1 MIALPPTVVAFP
13 PAHGPAKGLIMSGA
27 YVGQE
32 LAAEFGYL
40 PPSFLPVG
48 TNRLYE
54 YQRPLFPAEAAVY
67 LGLPES
73 FVPSDTDCNRMM
85 QLGLVPLALPD
96 GLSLGEAVVF
106 ALNLVGGPDQPV
118 TILHGDTL
126 VDGLPASASDSVG
139 VADACEGYSWAE
151 AALDGER
158 IVALETV
165 HAGAPL
171 QSGRPII
178 CGVFAF
184 AHGTALVRAMTRAR
198 GDFIQGLMLYAAE
211 HPLKVHAVTAWYDF
225 GHVQTFFRSR
235 RVLASA
241 RSFNTLQIDEMVV
254 RKSSADAQ
262 KMQAEADWLAAVPPA
277 ARIYVARLMQ
287 QGEDACRERFYET
300 EYAYLPT
307 LAELFVFAT
316 LGRGAWARIME
327 SCREFLIV
335 AASIRDPVVSS
346 TATVRATGDATLS
359 TLLLTKTETRLRQFA
374 DSTGFPVDANLWLDG
389 RPLPSLNSI
398 AADLPGFVDLNS
410 GRAACV
416 MHGDFC
422 LSNILYDSRVQRVRV
437 IDPRGFVH
445 AGHPSI
451 YGDLRYDMA
460 KLAHS
465 IVGRYD
471 QIIAGRYHSTPGD
484 GPRFAITFEQAPH
497 HAWLEEMLHGM
508 AVDGVAMD
516 SRQIHAIS
524 ISLFLSMLPL
534 HADRP
539 DRQRAFIAN
548 ALRLY
553 TRLDNRMEQAA

>member
-1 MIALPPTVVAFP
+1 MVVPFP
-13 PAHGPAKGLIMSGA
+13 PAPAPAVTLIMSAA

-48 TNRLYE
+48 TRRLYE
-54 YQRPLFPAEAAVY
+54 YQRPRFPAQANVHLA
-67 LGLPES
+67 LPES
-73 FVPSDTDCNRMM
+73 FIASDTDRHRMM
-85 QLGLVPLALPD
+85 ELGLAPLALPD

-106 ALNLVGGPDQPV
+106 ALNLVGGTDQPV

-126 VDGLPASASDSVG
+126 VDGMPAAASDSIG
-139 VADACEGYSWAE
+139 VADACEAYSWAE
-151 AALDGER
+151 AALDGDC
-158 IVALETV
+158 IVGLETV
-165 HAGAPL
+165 HAGAER
-171 QSGRPII
+171 QKARPIL

-198 GDFIQGLMLYAAE
+198 GDFIQGLMLYGAD
-211 HPLKVHAVTAWYDF
+211 HKLRVHAVTAWHDF

-241 RSFNTLQIDEMVV
+241 RSFNTLRIDGRVA
-254 RKSSADAQ
+254 RKSSADVA
-262 KMQAEADWLAAVPPA
+262 KMQAEAHWLAAVPPA
-277 ARIYVARLMQ
+277 IRIYAARLMQ
-287 QGEDACRERFYET
+287 HGADAGSGSFYET

-316 LGRGAWARIME
+316 FGRGTWARIMA
-327 SCREFLIV
+327 SCQEFLTA
-335 AASIRDPVVSS
+335 AASIHDPAG
-346 TATVRATGDATLS
+346 TDARNMPATGDAALS
-359 TLLLTKTETRLRQFA
+359 ALVLTKTEARLRQFA
-374 DSTGFPVDANLWLDG
+374 DATGFPIDANMWLDG
-389 RPLPSLNSI
+389 RPLPSLTAI
-398 AADLPGFVDLNS
+398 AADLASHIELDA

-422 LSNILYDSRVQRVRV
+422 FSNILYDSRVQRIRV
-437 IDPRGFVH
+437 IDPRGFVE
-445 AGHPSI
+445 AGRPSV

-465 IVGRYD
+465 VFGRYD
-471 QIIAGRYHSTPGD
+471 QIIAGRYDIPPGD
-484 GPRFAITFEQAPH
+484 GVRFAISFEQAPH
-497 HAWLEEMLHGM
+497 HAWLEEMLRGM
-508 AVDGVAMD
+508 AVDGVPMA

-534 HADRP
+534 HAERP

-553 TRLDNRMEQAA
+553 TCLDRSLEQAA

>member
-1 MIALPPTVVAFP
+1 MTAQPPTIVAFP
-13 PAHGPAKGLIMSGA
+13 PAPAPVITLIMSAA

-48 TNRLYE
+48 TQRLYE
-54 YQRPLFPAEAAVY
+54 YQRPRFPPGTEIHLA
-67 LGLPES
+67 LPES
-73 FVPSDTDCNRMM
+73 FVPSETDRARMA

-126 VDGLPASASDSVG
+126 VDGVPAVASDSVG
-139 VADACEGYSWAE
+139 VATACEGYSWAE
-151 AALDGER
+151 AAVEGDR
-158 IVALETV
+158 IVGLETV
-165 HAGAPL
+165 HAGASR
-171 QSGRPII
+171 QKARPIL

-198 GDFIQGLMLYAAE
+198 GDFIHGLMLYGAE
-211 HPLKVHAVTAWYDF
+211 HRLRVHEVAAWHDF

-235 RVLASA
+235 RMVASA
-241 RSFNTLQIDEMVV
+241 RSFNMLRIDGRVA
-254 RKSSADAQ
+254 RKSSADSA
-262 KMQAEADWLAAVPPA
+262 KMQAEARWLAAVPPTI
-277 ARIYVARLMQ
+277 RIYAARLMQ
-287 QGEDACRERFYET
+287 HGTDEQLGCFYET

-316 LGRGAWARIME
+316 CGRGAWARMME
-327 SCREFLIV
+327 ACEAFLAA
-335 AASIRDPVVSS
+335 AASIRDPSGAKS
-346 TATVRATGDATLS
+346 ATARATGDAALATLV
-359 TLLLTKTETRLRQFA
+359 LAKTEARLRQFA
-374 DSTGFPVDANLWLDG
+374 DQTGFPIDAPLWLDG
-389 RPLPSLNSI
+389 RPLPSLTAM
-398 AADLPGFVDLNS
+398 AADLAGYVDLNS

-422 LSNILYDSRVQRVRV
+422 LSNILYDSRVQRIRV
-437 IDPRGFVH
+437 IDPRGFVA
-445 AGHPSI
+445 AGQPSI

-460 KLAHS
+460 KLVHS
-465 IVGRYD
+465 IIGRYD
-471 QIIAGRYHSTPGD
+471 QIIAGRYHIPPGD
-484 GPRFAITFEQAPH
+484 GARFAINFEQAPH
-497 HAWLEEMLHGM
+497 HAWLEEMLHAMTIDGLAM
-508 AVDGVAMD
+508 A
-516 SRQIHAIS
+516 SREIHAIS
-524 ISLFLSMLPL
+524 ICLFLSMLPL

-553 TRLDNRMEQAA
+553 ARLDQSLERAA